1 MKKLLLGV
9 ALAVLGSA
17 TAANATVVW
26 TNWTAGSINS
36 TSGSA
41 TGTMGSVGVGYSGE
55 NDCLNCFVSNWS
67 PATTWQAGPVTNAPP
82 GNSSIQLMGGNADVV
97 DTLTFSAPV
106 LNPVLA
112 IVSLGQGGIS
122 ASFNFESTPSFTVLG
137 GGPSS
142 TWGGVPL
149 SSSGSVVFGQ
159 EGNGLVL
166 FNGLVSEISW
176 TNPTFENYYGFTV
189 GEVGAIPEPSTWV
202 LMMAGFLGLGFMAYR
217 KKAAPR
223 FA

>member
-26 TNWTAGSINS
+26 TDWTAGSISS

-41 TGTMGSVGVGYSGE
+41 TGTMGSVGVSYSGE

-67 PATTWQAGPVTNAPP
+67 PVTTWQAGPVTDAPP
-82 GNSSIQLMGGNADVV
+82 GNGSIQLMGGHADVV

-112 IVSLGQGGIS
+112 IVSLGQGEIG
-122 ASFNFESTPSFTVLG
+122 ASFNSKSTLSFSVLG

-149 SSSGSVVFGQ
+149 
-159 EGNGLVL
+159 
-166 FNGLVSEISW
+166 
-176 TNPTFENYYGFTV
+176 
-189 GEVGAIPEPSTWV
+189 
-202 LMMAGFLGLGFMAYR
+202 
-217 KKAAPR
+217 
-223 FA
+223 